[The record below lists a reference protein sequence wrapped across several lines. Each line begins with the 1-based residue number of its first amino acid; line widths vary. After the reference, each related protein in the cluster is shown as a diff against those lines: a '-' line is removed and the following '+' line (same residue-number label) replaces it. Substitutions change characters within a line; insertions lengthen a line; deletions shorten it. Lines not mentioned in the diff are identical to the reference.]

1 MEGFGWTMYDTRFGG
16 SQTIHDDAGHVD
28 VKTDYMKTK
37 DGNSWAV
44 QVSGSLR
51 PGAPDGVETAVVFH
65 VALENSASDDTKA
78 IKCMKDKE
86 DKAGRHDARGFGTA
100 CYGEDPALGTFE
112 FYVIGDA
119 NNEVVEGVSVKSM
132 QVSEDMIWKA
142 KCASYNRISI
152 HTTERIRADYLRS
165 CVHKASPGWF

>member
-1 MEGFGWTMYDTRFGG
+1 MEGFGWTVYDTRFGG

-28 VKTDYMKTK
+28 VKTDFMKTK

-65 VALENSASDDTKA
+65 VALENSAGNDTKA
-78 IKCMKDKE
+78 IKCME
-86 DKAGRHDARGFGTA
+86 DETGRHDARSFDTA

-112 FYVIGDA
+112 FYIIGDA

-142 KCASYNRISI
+142 KCATYNRISI
-152 HTTERIRADYLRS
+152 HTDESIWTDFFCS